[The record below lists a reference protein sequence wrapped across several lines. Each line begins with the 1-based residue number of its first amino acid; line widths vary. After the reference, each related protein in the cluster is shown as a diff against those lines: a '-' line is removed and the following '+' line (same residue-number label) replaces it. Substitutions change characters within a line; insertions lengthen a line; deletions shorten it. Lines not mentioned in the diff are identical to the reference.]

1 MGSGKDET
9 ADAANARSGLPPESD
24 GLESRP
30 TEQLSRDAVTA
41 DAEPAADPDTQET
54 EQLSRR
60 DLADSTRNGPGDAGF
75 GPPLTEFGPPVA
87 GFGPPTADPVS
98 ARGATDPG
106 AGQVGGASDD
116 SGPPHAD
123 AGSPR
128 NDVGSPHPD
137 SGPPQSDFGPPLS
150 DFGPP
155 QSDFGPPQSDFGPP
169 QSDFGPPLS
178 DFGPPLSD
186 FGKAPDAGAA
196 AWTPAAPPSPSPE
209 IGWRPVDAPDYRAP
223 ESAPAPPTARFDPTP
238 APDTTVRLS
247 SDQVPP
253 APKKSSGW
261 AAAGGINTSN
271 SGRESSWLRGGE
283 TGYPPATPEPARS
296 STSAAKSTGPE
307 RESLS
312 WADDPIGKMLAPK
325 AAPPPPPE
333 PESRGRGR
341 LLLVAGA
348 VVVLIAVVVTVALI
362 TRGGPEDDVS
372 ADPAPA
378 TTGAAVTSSAALS
391 CPARK
396 DGRVT
401 VGNGAGSTA
410 SGAEAI
416 LGFQHAFYAQ
426 RSGTKAREFVA
437 PDALNISPADTI
449 QQAIDEVIPMG
460 TTYCLR
466 IVEITPDIFDADL
479 TEHRPD
485 GTTTVYRQHIT
496 TVDRDG
502 RHLIVAINE
511 RP

>member
-9 ADAANARSGLPPESD
+9 ADAANAQSGLPPESD

-41 DAEPAADPDTQET
+41 DAEQTADPDAQET

-60 DLADSTRNGPGDAGF
+60 DFPDSARNGTEDAGF

-87 GFGPPTADPVS
+87 
-98 ARGATDPG
+98 
-106 AGQVGGASDD
+106 
-116 SGPPHAD
+116 
-123 AGSPR
+123 
-128 NDVGSPHPD
+128 
-137 SGPPQSDFGPPLS
+137 

-155 QSDFGPPQSDFGPP
+155 QNDFGPP

-178 DFGPPLSD
+178 DFGPPLSE
-186 FGKAPDAGAA
+186 FGKAPDSSAA
-196 AWTPAAPPSPSPE
+196 AWTPAAPSPSPE
-209 IGWRPVDAPDYRAP
+209 IGWRPVDGPQYHAP
-223 ESAPAPPTARFDPTP
+223 EPAPAPLTARFDST
-238 APDTTVRLS
+238 ANPDATVRLS
-247 SDQVPP
+247 GDQVPP

-261 AAAGGINTSN
+261 AVAGGINTTN
-271 SGRESSWLRGGE
+271 SGRESSWLRGGGE
-283 TGYPPATPEPARS
+283 SGYPPPTAPEPARS
-296 STSAAKSTGPE
+296 STSASKSTGTE

-325 AAPPPPPE
+325 TAPPPPPE

-348 VVVLIAVVVTVALI
+348 VVALIAVVVTVALI
-362 TRGGPEDDVS
+362 TRGGGSDDGAS
-372 ADPAPA
+372 ADPLPV
-378 TTGAAVTSSAALS
+378 TTGAAATSSAALS

-396 DGRVT
+396 DGKVT
-401 VGNGAGSTA
+401 VGNGPGSTA

-449 QQAIDEVIPMG
+449 QQAIDEVIPAG

-496 TVDRDG
+496 TVNRDG